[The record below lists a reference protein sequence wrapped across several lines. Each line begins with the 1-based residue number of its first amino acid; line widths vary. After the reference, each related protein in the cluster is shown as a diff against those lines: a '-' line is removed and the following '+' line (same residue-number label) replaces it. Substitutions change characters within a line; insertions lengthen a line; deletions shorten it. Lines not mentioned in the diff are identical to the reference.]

1 MENVWK
7 DGIARCTRLNRLKSI
22 IFLWF
27 SAHEKILHEKL
38 FQETRSRWSVFF
50 FCFSNDLENIEI
62 LEQKQRFAFF
72 KLSVREFGKSSM
84 EEKRKHDGKDVP
96 KYVLGESNRKGE
108 GWWKREPAGRKQRRE
123 KAREEARKR
132 GENRGTVN
140 IHADDGGAPISSIF
154 SVFSI
159 PQAFP
164 LVPWNSWTATFLY
177 FRTRLNHREGFPTAS
192 QWERIRS
199 LSRTAHVALLLGL
212 FRIRSI
218 ASLIS
223 LIELPE
229 NGIRK
234 R

>member
-50 FCFSNDLENIEI
+50 
-62 LEQKQRFAFF
+62 
-72 KLSVREFGKSSM
+72 SVFRTIWKISKYRNRSKGLLFLNFREFGKSST
-84 EEKRKHDGKDVP
+84 EEKHDGKDVP
-96 KYVLGESNRKGE
+96 KYVLGESNRRGE
-108 GWWKREPAGRKQRRE
+108 EWWKWEPAGRKQRRE

>member
-27 SAHEKILHEKL
+27 SAHEKIHEKL

-50 FCFSNDLENIEI
+50 
-62 LEQKQRFAFF
+62 
-72 KLSVREFGKSSM
+72 SVFRTIWKISKYRNRSKGLLFLNFREFGKSST

-199 LSRTAHVALLLGL
+199 LSRTAHVAPLLGL